1 MTRTGSVA
9 PLLVVVAVVAAV
21 AVADYDA
28 DADDRRGARSSW
40 IATTSPQPRNLFVS
54 PQTT

>member
-21 AVADYDA
+21 ADYDA
-28 DADDRRGARSSW
+28 DADDRLGARSSW
-40 IATTSPQPRNLFVS
+40 IATTSPPPRNLFVS